1 MISLKGSN
9 LHVKGMG
16 TMRIELCIICVL
28 LGAFIAFNLACD
40 CCKPKIFSR
49 EGFRLNPSN
58 LNDGNI
64 KQTRDQIYNP
74 ASSYEKVQIP
84 LPEGQL
90 FYYANNEFKPECCKN
105 SSISGTG
112 GCACETEEQVK
123 FLESRGGNKTYNIKD
138 L

>member
-1 MISLKGSN
+1 MISLKGGN

-16 TMRIELCIICVL
+16 TMRIELCILCVL
-28 LGAFIAFNLACD
+28 LGAFIAYNLTCD
-40 CCKPKIFSR
+40 CCKVKPYST

-58 LNDGNI
+58 LNDGNL
-64 KQTRDQIYNP
+64 KHSRKEIYNP
-74 ASSYEKVQIP
+74 ASSYEKVQVP

-90 FYYANNEFKPECCKN
+90 FFYANNQFKPECCKN

-112 GCACETEEQVK
+112 GCACETEEQLK
-123 FLESRGGNKTYNIKD
+123 FLESRGGNKTYDIKD